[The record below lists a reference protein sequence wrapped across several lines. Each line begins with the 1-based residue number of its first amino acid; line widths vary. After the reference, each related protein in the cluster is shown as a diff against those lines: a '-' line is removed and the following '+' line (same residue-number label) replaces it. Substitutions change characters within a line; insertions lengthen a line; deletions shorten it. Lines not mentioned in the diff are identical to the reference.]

1 MNKTEKPTSWW
12 TKELIHLQL
21 QDGLILEWKG
31 RTCNKSIV
39 RSWSCMVHPQTLN
52 FLPTKSYYF
61 EKVQK
66 PYIQATAGINGRSI
80 HQISAFV
87 GKTH

>member
-1 MNKTEKPTSWW
+1 
-12 TKELIHLQL
+12 
-21 QDGLILEWKG
+21 
-31 RTCNKSIV
+31 
-39 RSWSCMVHPQTLN
+39 MVHPQTLN

-66 PYIQATAGINGRSI
+66 PYIQATVGINGRSI